1 MIIDDLPS
9 RRIFVRVLQNG
20 VSGNPT
26 KKKHNMSS
34 TLLHASF
41 IIIILIFAFVAIRQ
55 VGALFFKGSRRAD
68 VAAAFIVIAF
78 GLGLLVGERKEGQG
92 QGQGQAG
99 APVTAVVPSKPAL
112 VGALEPTSRDVS
124 MECVSGRPPLG
135 GGVGNVD
142 SIARH
147 ADAKVLPWGQAL
159 DPAIP
164 YTIVG
169 WAVAPSRKSVAVAA
183 CLIIDGHTL
192 GGVASQYGTP
202 RPDVATSLQNDA
214 TRDSGF
220 AITIPANALRPGS
233 HNMQIA
239 AKSFDGSLLIV
250 TGAHELVFR

>member
-92 QGQGQAG
+92 QAG
-99 APVTAVVPSKPAL
+99 VPVTAVVPSKPAL
-112 VGALEPTSRDVS
+112 VGALEPKSRDVS

-142 SIARH
+142 SIARQ
-147 ADAKVLPWGQAL
+147 ADSKVLPWGQAL

-220 AITIPANALRPGS
+220 AITIPANALRPGT

-239 AKSFDGSLLIV
+239 AKSSDGSLLVV
-250 TGAHELVFR
+250 TGGHELVVR

>member
-1 MIIDDLPS
+1 
-9 RRIFVRVLQNG
+9 
-20 VSGNPT
+20 
-26 KKKHNMSS
+26 MSS

-92 QGQGQAG
+92 QAG

-112 VGALEPTSRDVS
+112 VGALEPKSRDVS

-147 ADAKVLPWGQAL
+147 ADAKVLPWGQEL

>member
-1 MIIDDLPS
+1 MIIGDLSS

-26 KKKHNMSS
+26 KKKLNMSS
-34 TLLHASF
+34 ILLHASF

-55 VGALFFKGSRRAD
+55 VGVLFFKGSRRAD

-92 QGQGQAG
+92 QGQAG
-99 APVTAVVPSKPAL
+99 APVTAVVPIKPAL
-112 VGALEPTSRDVS
+112 VGALEPKSRDVS

-142 SIARH
+142 SIARQ
-147 ADAKVLPWGQAL
+147 ADSKVLPWGQAL

-164 YTIVG
+164 YAIVG

-192 GGVASQYGTP
+192 GGVVSQYGTS

-220 AITIPANALRPGS
+220 AITIPANALRPGT

-239 AKSFDGSLLIV
+239 AKSSDGSLLIV

>member
-1 MIIDDLPS
+1 
-9 RRIFVRVLQNG
+9 
-20 VSGNPT
+20 
-26 KKKHNMSS
+26 
-34 TLLHASF
+34 
-41 IIIILIFAFVAIRQ
+41 
-55 VGALFFKGSRRAD
+55 
-68 VAAAFIVIAF
+68 
-78 GLGLLVGERKEGQG
+78 
-92 QGQGQAG
+92 
-99 APVTAVVPSKPAL
+99 VTAVVPSKPAL
-112 VGALEPTSRDVS
+112 VGALEPKSRDVS

-147 ADAKVLPWGQAL
+147 ADAKVLPWGQEL

-220 AITIPANALRPGS
+220 AITIPANALRPGT

-239 AKSFDGSLLIV
+239 AKSSDGSLLVV
-250 TGAHELVFR
+250 TGGHELVVR